1 MAWVQA
7 LSMPYL
13 LHYATPSHFYSGKV
27 RRSFVSRSFLV
38 MKKTIAIAALCVLLA
53 GCQSANNRTKAKP
66 VTPAA
71 APAPAAAQPEQ
82 PMASTGTDAVMYTC
96 MKELN
101 ALQQVNAGL
110 YQTRS
115 AELNHIVTQAKLYMR
130 VRPNVSVDTQ
140 QIMDAAYQFR
150 ISKTCN
156 QIRNELTNALVE
168 RVVGA

>member
-1 MAWVQA
+1 
-7 LSMPYL
+7 
-13 LHYATPSHFYSGKV
+13 
-27 RRSFVSRSFLV
+27 

-53 GCQSANNRTKAKP
+53 GCQSADNRAKTK
-66 VTPAA
+66 PAA
-71 APAPAAAQPEQ
+71 ATPVATPKPAVAQPAQ
-82 PMASTGTDAVMYTC
+82 PMASTGTEAIMYTC

-115 AELNHIVTQAKLYMR
+115 VEMNHIVTQAKLYMR
-130 VRPNVSVDTQ
+130 VRENVSVDIQ

-156 QIRNELTNALVE
+156 QIRNDLTNALVE